1 MATLK
6 YKNPAT
12 SAWETLDA
20 LPAIGQTVEITATEL
35 AGKSTADRA
44 TMYAAGTLLLK
55 VVNGDTEVL
64 LGLGADG
71 STEWLGSNKPVR
83 NLLDNSDFTNPVN
96 QRGQTSYVSGQKEY
110 GIDRWFLWSTDG
122 TGTQTINDGSIT
134 VAPHTASNIVMS
146 QRFEKGYLDSSKHY
160 TRAVRYVDGTIG
172 IGVAVIQNQQST
184 NYDVVDVIVESS
196 EKTILRAALYEGSY
210 TADTL
215 PPYTPKGYATEL
227 AECQRYFNVLPSA
240 SLFLAQSNALL
251 FCNFLFP
258 QMRIIPTITLIADSI
273 QLYGTTSGFAANV
286 AIQEATVFREGAT
299 IGFSTSGASTGVI
312 YRGEPSVERFVGLS
326 ADL

>member
-35 AGKSTADRA
+35 TGKSTADRA
-44 TMYAAGTLLLK
+44 AMYAAGTSLLK

-64 LGLGADG
+64 LGLDADG

-83 NLLDNSDFTNPVN
+83 NLLDNSDFSHPVAQAGQNAMHGANKYVCDRWITWDGQDATFSNGAITLGSLIDQNVDISFFDTSKRYTIAIGLANGTISTNTGLLSDN
-96 QRGQTSYVSGQKEY
+96 IGTYVSACFFGKH
-110 GIDRWFLWSTDG
+110 IDRWFARIG
-122 TGTQTINDGSIT
+122 GGQT
-134 VAPHTASNIVMS
+134 V
-146 QRFEKGYLDSSKHY
+146 KW
-160 TRAVRYVDGTIG
+160 
-172 IGVAVIQNQQST
+172 
-184 NYDVVDVIVESS
+184 
-196 EKTILRAALYEGSY
+196 AALYEGSY

-215 PPYTPKGYATEL
+215 PPYTPKGYAAEL
-227 AECQRYFNVLPSA
+227 AECQRYFNILPSTD
-240 SLFLAQSNALL
+240 LFLAQSDVLL
-251 FCNFLFP
+251 FCNLMFP
-258 QMRIIPTITLIADSI
+258 QMRIIPTITLIANSI

-286 AIQEATVFREGAT
+286 TIQEATVFRGGAT
-299 IGFSTSGASTGVI
+299 IGLSTTGAESGTI
-312 YRGEPSVERFVGLS
+312 YRGAPSVERFVSLS

>member
-44 TMYAAGTLLLK
+44 AMYAAGTRLLK

-71 STEWLGSNKPVR
+71 STEWLGSNKTIR
-83 NLLDNSDFTNPVN
+83 NLLDNSDFEIA
-96 QRGQTSYVSGQKEY
+96 QAGY
-110 GIDRWFLWSTDG
+110 GGSHGAQAYACDRWKLIS
-122 TGTQTINDGSIT
+122 
-134 VAPHTASNIVMS
+134 
-146 QRFEKGYLDSSKHY
+146 
-160 TRAVRYVDGTIG
+160 GTISHG
-172 IGVAVIQNQQST
+172 NAGLTLNGTIAQVLENAPSGPVTAAASAGTITYDASAKTVTIATTEATVIAW
-184 NYDVVDVIVESS
+184 
-196 EKTILRAALYEGSY
+196 AALYEGSY

-215 PPYTPKGYATEL
+215 PPYTPKGYAAEL
-227 AECQRYFNVLPSA
+227 AECRRYYRANEFFNCSKTNGNYF
-240 SLFLAQSNALL
+240 SISENIE
-251 FCNFLFP
+251 
-258 QMRIIPTITLIADSI
+258 MRIVPTVNFISFSPYGSATITDFSGCQLTIA
-273 QLYGTTSGFAANV
+273 QTT
-286 AIQEATVFREGAT
+286 
-299 IGFSTSGASTGVI
+299 TGVKRI
-312 YRGEPSVERFVGLS
+312 TYADLPTCVAHSVGGLAINLS